1 MSNQEILEQIDEL
14 HKQQG
19 LLIKQGKAIENKI
32 KQLQEEITPELSINS
47 YYTDSNGLFCKVYDF
62 SAEEICAIEL
72 SIVDYYI
79 TEEIYTFKE
88 FKDFYS
94 KECSKEEYNK
104 ALNIVIN
111 HFKD

>member
-1 MSNQEILEQIDEL
+1 MNNKEILEQINEL
-14 HKQQG
+14 RKQQD
-19 LLIKQGKAIENKI
+19 LLIEQGKVIENKI
-32 KQLQEEITPELSINS
+32 KQLQKEIIPELSINS
-47 YYTDSNGLFCKVYDF
+47 YYTDNNGLFCKVYDF

-72 SIVDYYI
+72 STIDYYI

-104 ALNIVIN
+104 ALNIAIN
-111 HFKD
+111 HFKE